1 MYYFKGVEVPVEL
14 TLNEDNGG
22 KFLYYLSIGIEFLN
36 FVWNERTKGHVITF
50 TSGTLL
56 WATFSV
62 MDSELI
68 FL

>member
-1 MYYFKGVEVPVEL
+1 MHGNDVPVEL
-14 TLNEDNGG
+14 TLYEDSGG

-36 FVWNERTKGHVITF
+36 FVRNERTKGHVITF

-68 FL
+68 CL